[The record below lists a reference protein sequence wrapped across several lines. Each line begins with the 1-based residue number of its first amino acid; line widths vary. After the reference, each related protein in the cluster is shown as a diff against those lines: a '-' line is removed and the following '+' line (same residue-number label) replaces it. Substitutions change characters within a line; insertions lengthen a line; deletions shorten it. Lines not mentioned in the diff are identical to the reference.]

1 MSSYILVRISLLPV
15 SPWPLVILP
24 IGLPGSSVVK
34 NPPADAGDIGD
45 TGSNP
50 GSERFTEGRNGNPLQ
65 YSFLQNPVDRGAW

>member
-1 MSSYILVRISLLPV
+1 MPPNQKYFISECIYSYRSRRTVV
-15 SPWPLVILP
+15 F
-24 IGLPGSSVVK
+24 PGSSGVK

-50 GSERFTEGRNGNPLQ
+50 GSERFSEGRNGNPLQ

>member
-1 MSSYILVRISLLPV
+1 MKKS
-15 SPWPLVILP
+15 
-24 IGLPGSSVVK
+24 LPGSSVVK

-50 GSERFTEGRNGNPLQ
+50 GSERFSEGRNGNPLQ